1 MGSAQEMNEKR
12 ILNVVAA
19 ALVKKEDGKLLLAR
33 RPAGKSLAGLWE
45 YPGGKIEAGETPK
58 EALARELEEEL
69 NITVLP
75 SEMHQFEKTVFEYE
89 AFILNM
95 ELFIC
100 FSWSGDPT
108 PKEGQEISWTDVCFL
123 GLERDKYPMPPAD
136 EVISDHLRNHL
147 SH

>member
-136 EVISDHLRNHL
+136 EVISDHLRNYL

>member
-136 EVISDHLRNHL
+136 EVISDHLRSHL

>member
-95 ELFIC
+95 E
-100 FSWSGDPT
+100 
-108 PKEGQEISWTDVCFL
+108 
-123 GLERDKYPMPPAD
+123 
-136 EVISDHLRNHL
+136 
-147 SH
+147 

>member
-108 PKEGQEISWTDVCFL
+108 PKEGQEISWTDVRFL

>member
-1 MGSAQEMNEKR
+1 MNEKR

>member
-89 AFILNM
+89 AFISNM

>member
-100 FSWSGDPT
+100 FSWSEDPT

>member
-108 PKEGQEISWTDVCFL
+108 PKEGQEISWTDVRFL

-147 SH
+147 SY

>member
-108 PKEGQEISWTDVCFL
+108 PKEGQEISWTDVCVL